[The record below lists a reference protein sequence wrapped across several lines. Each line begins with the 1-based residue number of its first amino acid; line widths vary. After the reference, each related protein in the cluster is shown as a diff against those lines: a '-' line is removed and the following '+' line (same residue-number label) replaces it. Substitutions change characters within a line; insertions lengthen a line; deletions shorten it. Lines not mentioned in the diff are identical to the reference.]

1 MAAPGG
7 TKTLNPRPS
16 ISYQE
21 QSNPES
27 SDNTG
32 GSGVTHNQTENDK
45 RSPPG
50 GGGGGEVGQAKPQTV
65 ASGPVVNSASVVDQS
80 KEASAIGGVAT
91 TRKVMPSSSS
101 RNGATATA
109 ATGGVAGVAV
119 RQLDEPC
126 ATDMSDTSDSE
137 QDKNLECVN
146 GFCFR
151 K

>member
-50 GGGGGEVGQAKPQTV
+50 GGGGEVGQAKPQTV

-80 KEASAIGGVAT
+80 KEASAIGGVAA